1 MSLANLIEMLLLAA
15 LWGASFLFMRMGAG
29 AFGPVAM
36 GGVRVLGAAAF
47 LLPLLLWRR
56 EGGALLKHWRPIL
69 LVGLTNSALPF
80 LCYGLAA
87 LAITGGLSSVFNATT
102 PLWGALIAWLWLND
116 KPTPYKLAGLA
127 IGFAGV
133 LWLAWDRASFKADTS
148 GISPGLAVLAC
159 LAATAMYGYSGCF
172 TRRYLVGV
180 PSMALACG
188 SQLSASLLLVP
199 LAIWQWPAT
208 PPSASA
214 WTAVMAL
221 AVACTGVA
229 YVLYFRLIAS
239 MGAANAMSVTFLI
252 PAFAV
257 LWGWVFLNESVNAT
271 MVGACAVILVGTG
284 LVTGLIKPRAEAV
297 RG

>member
-1 MSLANLIEMLLLAA
+1 MTLASLFEMLLLAA
-15 LWGASFLFMRMGAG
+15 MWGASFLFMRMGAG

-36 GGVRVLGAAAF
+36 GGMRVLGAAAF

-56 EGGALLKHWRPIL
+56 EGGALLRHWRPIL
-69 LVGLTNSALPF
+69 LVGITNSALPF
-80 LCYGLAA
+80 LCYGAAA

-102 PLWGALIAWLWLND
+102 PLWGALIAWAWLAD
-116 KPTPYKLAGLA
+116 KPTPHKLAGLA

-133 LWLAWDRASFKADTS
+133 LWLAWDKASFKADT
-148 GISPGLAVLAC
+148 GAISPGLAVLAC
-159 LAATAMYGYSGCF
+159 LAATAMYGFSGCY

-199 LAIWQWPAT
+199 LALWQWPAT
-208 PPSASA
+208 PPGATA
-214 WTAVMAL
+214 WAAVLAL
-221 AVACTGVA
+221 AVVCTGVA
-229 YVLYFRLIAS
+229 YVLYFRLIARI
-239 MGAANAMSVTFLI
+239 GAPNAMSVTFLI

-257 LWGWVFLNESVNAT
+257 LWGWMFLNEAVNAT
-271 MVGACAVILVGTG
+271 MVAACGVILVGTG
-284 LVTGLIKPRAEAV
+284 LVTGLIKPRQL

>member
-1 MSLANLIEMLLLAA
+1 MSLAHLFEMLLLAA
-15 LWGASFLFMRMGAG
+15 MWGASFLFMRMGAG

-36 GGVRVLGAAAF
+36 AGVRVLGAAAF

-56 EGGALLKHWRPIL
+56 EGGALFKHWRPIL
-69 LVGLTNSALPF
+69 LVGLSNSALPF

-102 PLWGALIAWLWLND
+102 PLWGALIAWAWLSD

-133 LWLAWDRASFKADTS
+133 LWLAWDKASFKADTS

-180 PSMALACG
+180 PAMALACG
-188 SQLSASLLLVP
+188 SQLAASLLLVP

-221 AVACTGVA
+221 AVVCTGVA

-239 MGAANAMSVTFLI
+239 VGAANAMSVTFLI

-271 MVGACAVILVGTG
+271 MVGACGVILVGTG
-284 LVTGLIKPRAEAV
+284 LVTGLIKPR
-297 RG
+297 RNPT